1 LLRIGKAAYRTPK
14 PDRSTRHQ
22 LIEFQLIHLKSS
34 DVIATSIE
42 QGQEAEPGP
51 PEMLG
56 DIHQTGIEQW
66 RDSIVKAGSR

>member
-1 LLRIGKAAYRTPK
+1 V
-14 PDRSTRHQ
+14 
-22 LIEFQLIHLKSS
+22 IEFQLIHLKSS